1 MLNSKDLIGISDDE
15 LSSHIGEKVCS
26 RIGLAEIAGRLTRL
40 SNGDWGVKVRLRCG
54 HPGCDRRETV
64 YLIHSNRL
72 RRSSGHRSAIVRPS
86 SGAFLLAV
94 PCVRSPKR

>member
-1 MLNSKDLIGISDDE
+1 MLNSKDLIGMSDDE

-26 RIGLAEIAGRLTRL
+26 RIGLAEIASRLTRL

-64 YLIHSNRL
+64 YLIHLNRL
-72 RRSSGHRSAIVRPS
+72 RRSSGHRQTLSCWQ
-86 SGAFLLAV
+86 FLTCDL
-94 PCVRSPKR
+94 PRDES